1 VTSLRENRSNRIFAN
16 GGVLNINKVKKEDAG
31 YYVVTATNEEGS
43 SQNSFEIDVL
53 YPPR

>member
-1 VTSLRENRSNRIFAN
+1 LRENRSTRVFAN
-16 GGVLNINKVKKEDAG
+16 GGVLNFNKVKKEDAG
-31 YYVVTATNEEGS
+31 YYVVTATNEEGT